1 MYEMLVSSCCVVK
14 LQILRPVE
22 QCSVKQA
29 LIGESTNVTEPD
41 VKCVAQFL
49 ILRWLIREQKA
60 NDLVLH

>member
-49 ILRWLIREQKA
+49 ILRWLI
-60 NDLVLH
+60 